1 VESGGL
7 HAKCRGRQCES
18 RVMKKILIFAMAG
31 LGVFAADKGWKL
43 PPENVR
49 LERGPGVE
57 LVTAQCALCHSLDYI
72 SIQPRLD
79 RAAWT
84 ATITKMKE
92 KYGAPVTSE
101 SVEKL
106 VEYLVKTYGTEKTEA
121 SRK

>member
-1 VESGGL
+1 MKQIVAILFFGGVV
-7 HAKCRGRQCES
+7 A
-18 RVMKKILIFAMAG
+18 
-31 LGVFAADKGWKL
+31 AADKGWKL
-43 PPENVR
+43 PAENVQ
-49 LERGPGVE
+49 LEKAPGVE

-92 KYGAPVTSE
+92 KYGAPVTPE

-106 VEYLVKTYGTEKTEA
+106 VEYLVKNYGAERSEA
-121 SRK
+121 SRKK